1 MEENVLNV
9 VSIVTIKDN
18 VTLFKGNDPA
28 INIEK
33 IELEEN
39 DFPLVAQKGLYKPG
53 DQAVYIQPDY
63 NLPDIPL
70 FESFIRP
77 YGDPKKS
84 ILGSHNRIRAKK
96 FAFHTGN
103 GESIYSVG
111 ILLPKEEV
119 YDYLISQ
126 GVTNIDG
133 ENLTTLLGVYKYEEP
148 EPINGGKQNSGKPFP
163 HGLYKTDEPN
173 WNNVSGRA
181 EFPGYYVGTLKTDG
195 SSITIFSKSG
205 NESGICSRNLLK
217 PLKIKKCIGYRK
229 PNFLER
235 IKLFLNKIGISEF
248 KNDFRLFEEVDNDD
262 KFILLAKPYLE
273 KLNEFCKEKGLN
285 LALRGEANG
294 ATWKGSGNK
303 NNPHAPLKENI
314 KFFGVDSYDH
324 VAVKL
329 PESEFDL
336 IVNQLG
342 LDRCDVIFKGYFEN
356 KESLISACEDYF
368 KNNLVEGIVIRSYD
382 SAFSAKYMNLEYD
395 SKK

>member
-28 INIEK
+28 MNIEK

-53 DQAVYIQPDY
+53 DQAIYIQPDY

-70 FESFIRP
+70 FDSFIRP

-84 ILGSHNRIRAKK
+84 ILGSNNRIRAKK
-96 FAFHTGN
+96 FAFHTGD

-119 YDYLISQ
+119 YEYLISQ
-126 GVTNIDG
+126 GVTSIEN
-133 ENLTTLLGVYKYEEP
+133 ENLTSLLGVYKYEEP
-148 EPINGGKQNSGKPFP
+148 EPINGGKQNSGQAFP

-173 WNNVSGRA
+173 WNNVSSKA
-181 EFPGYYVGTLKTDG
+181 VFPNYYVGSLKTDG

-205 NESGICSRNLLK
+205 KESGVCSRNLLK
-217 PLKIKKCIGYRK
+217 PLKIKKCVGTRN
-229 PNFLER
+229 PSVLDSV
-235 IKLFLNKIGISEF
+235 KLFLNKLGLSKF
-248 KNDFRLFEEVDNDD
+248 KIDLREFEEVDNDD
-262 KFILLAKPYLE
+262 KFILLAKPYLD
-273 KLNEFCKEKGLN
+273 KLNKYCEERGLD

-294 ATWKGSGNK
+294 QTWKGSGNK
-303 NNPHAPLKENI
+303 NNPHAKLGENI
-314 KFFGVDSYDH
+314 KFFGVDSYTY
-324 VAVKL
+324 VATKL
-329 PESEFDL
+329 SEGEFNL
-336 IVNQLG
+336 ITQDLG
-342 LDRCDVIFKGYFEN
+342 LERCDVVFMGYFET
-356 KESLISACEDYF
+356 KEDLVNACENYF
-368 KNNLVEGIVIRSYD
+368 KENLVEGIVIRDYD
-382 SAFSAKYMNLEYD
+382 SKFSAKYMNLEYD